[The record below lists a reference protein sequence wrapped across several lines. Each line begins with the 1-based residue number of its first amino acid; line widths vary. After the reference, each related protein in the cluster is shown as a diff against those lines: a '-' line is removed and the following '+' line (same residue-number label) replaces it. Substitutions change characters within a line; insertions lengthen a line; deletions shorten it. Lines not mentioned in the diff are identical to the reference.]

1 MIRDKQ
7 VKLFMIIIFA
17 GIIMMSSCKKD
28 LIDRSVKGTIS
39 IYDPEFPLDKAPIE
53 GIKVFLVDTDFV
65 VDSIDYSHNEAAIID
80 EAVTNFE
87 GEYLI
92 TDIPLGNYAI
102 VPIPDSIM
110 YRFELESEEGSE
122 KFSVG
127 EESQVHLRDFTA
139 KEQKDIDDDFQIH
152 ISIINRPNGG
162 SISITRPVFLFNIFP
177 TYSSVS
183 IDGSFSSEA
192 EETTLDLH
200 FGIFGYLYVVSNNF
214 RVNAYDSSGYFLFTR
229 WISNNYFN
237 TPEYAHWQINW
248 SAQTISRID

>member
-1 MIRDKQ
+1 MIRAKQ
-7 VKLFMIIIFA
+7 VKLFVIIIFA

-28 LIDRSVKGTIS
+28 AIDGSVNGTIS
-39 IYDPEFPLDKAPIE
+39 IYDPEFPQNKTPIE

-65 VDSIDYSHNEAAIID
+65 VDSLDYSHNEAAVID
-80 EAVTNFE
+80 EAITNSD

-92 TDIPLGNYAI
+92 AGIPFGNYAV

-110 YRFELESEEGSE
+110 HRFELENDEDSVM
-122 KFSVG
+122 FSVR
-127 EESQVHLRDFTA
+127 EESLDYSLDFTA
-139 KEQKDIDDDFQIH
+139 AEHKDFDDDFQIYL
-152 ISIINRPNGG
+152 SIINRPNGG

-177 TYSSVS
+177 TYSPVS

-192 EETTLDLH
+192 EEATLDLH

-214 RVNAYDSSGYFLFTR
+214 KVSAFDSSGYFLFTR

-248 SAQTISRID
+248 SAQTITRK